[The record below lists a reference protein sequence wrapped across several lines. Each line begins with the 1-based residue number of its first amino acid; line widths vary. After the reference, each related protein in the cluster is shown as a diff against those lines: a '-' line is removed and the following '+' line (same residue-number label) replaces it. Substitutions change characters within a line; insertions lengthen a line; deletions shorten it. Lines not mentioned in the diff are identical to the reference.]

1 MRKLNFV
8 LWLVLGILLEPSY
21 AQEVKKNEDYFNSF
35 LAEKLSALTETAH
48 EFEWGYNRASI
59 RIDIETKEYVI
70 EGGLDKRSSLDSV
83 QQSLFASYVTGKKP
97 VVAIFDTDGKEGIYE
112 FRIKVAAKRAG
123 IGYIRLSE
131 DDLERLSV
139 SNFMFL
145 VTD

>member
-1 MRKLNFV
+1 M
-8 LWLVLGILLEPSY
+8 
-21 AQEVKKNEDYFNSF
+21 
-35 LAEKLSALTETAH
+35 
-48 EFEWGYNRASI
+48 
-59 RIDIETKEYVI
+59 
-70 EGGLDKRSSLDSV
+70 DKRSSLDSV

>member
-1 MRKLNFV
+1 MRSLNFV
-8 LWLVLGILLEPSY
+8 LWLVLGTLLEPSY
-21 AQEVKKNEDYFNSF
+21 AQEVKNEDYFNSV
-35 LAEKLSALTETAH
+35 LAEKLGALTETVH
-48 EFEWGYNRASI
+48 EFEWGDNRANI

-123 IGYIRLSE
+123 IGYLRLSE
-131 DDLERLSV
+131 DDIERLAV
-139 SNFMFL
+139 SDSTLLTTN
-145 VTD
+145 